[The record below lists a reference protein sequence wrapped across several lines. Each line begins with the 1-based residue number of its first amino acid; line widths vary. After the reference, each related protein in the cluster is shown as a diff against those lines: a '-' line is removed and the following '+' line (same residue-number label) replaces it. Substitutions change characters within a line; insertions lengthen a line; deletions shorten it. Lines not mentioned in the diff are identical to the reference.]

1 MLWFEYYKRPSGGS
15 PLAAECQGRWLV
27 FYLPTFEIKL
37 LVYWLF
43 YSIAGACACRCSV
56 KAAFD
61 LCSLSAMYMITPI
74 LFYYFTLWRPPPPPS
89 RAPWKTAGVVSA
101 GTWINVVW
109 TQDSSCHGVEVP
121 LDLCHLCL
129 RKITHKHRLYSSTV
143 WRFPKTII
151 FLFSSTLGDLK

>member
-74 LFYYFTLWRPPPPPS
+74 LFYYVTLWRPPCPLKDRS
-89 RAPWKTAGVVSA
+89 CLCGKLEKCCVNT
-101 GTWINVVW
+101 
-109 TQDSSCHGVEVP
+109 DSSCHGVEVP

>member
-56 KAAFD
+56 CVKARFD
-61 LCSLSAMYMITPI
+61 LCSLCALYMITPM
-74 LFYYFTLWRPPPPPS
+74 LLYYFTLWRPPLLPCPLKDSRCCLCGNLDKCCVNTRQFLSRCRGPPWPLS
-89 RAPWKTAGVVSA
+89 PLSQE
-101 GTWINVVW
+101 NY
-109 TQDSSCHGVEVP
+109 TQASPVQFNS
-121 LDLCHLCL
+121 L
-129 RKITHKHRLYSSTV
+129 KI
-143 WRFPKTII
+143 P
-151 FLFSSTLGDLK
+151 